1 MLAILDGVW
10 KHVNEEENHGEDAIR
25 CPYSVLMGGILGE
38 RGMARE
44 GKFRVVHQV
53 GRGGVVWRYPASQG
67 H

>member
-1 MLAILDGVW
+1 M
-10 KHVNEEENHGEDAIR
+10 NEEENHGEDAIR
-25 CPYSVLMGGILGE
+25 CPYSVLMGGILGQ

-44 GKFRVVHQV
+44 GKFRVVHKA